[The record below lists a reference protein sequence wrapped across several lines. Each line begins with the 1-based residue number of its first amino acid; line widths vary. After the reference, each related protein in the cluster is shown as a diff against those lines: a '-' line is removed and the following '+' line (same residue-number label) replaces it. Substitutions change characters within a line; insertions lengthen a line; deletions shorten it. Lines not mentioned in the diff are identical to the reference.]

1 MTARSDHDSKVWSW
15 QQGLII
21 RATSDH
27 DSKVWSWKQR
37 LIMTARSDHESNI
50 WSWQQGLIMT
60 TRSDHD
66 SKAGA
71 PNEWL
76 LGKEMCCT
84 GISKCVYLYIP
95 TASTKVTPCL
105 SCPWCGHWSALK
117 LNHFMW
123 SHHSAFPLPFLS
135 ALGGGGEHWYY
146 TTHTSSLFNLHS
158 TFTVISILVIDRK
171 ITETV
176 CVYDW
181 QL

>member
-1 MTARSDHDSKVWSW
+1 MTARSDHKSNVWSW
-15 QQGLII
+15 QQGLIMK
-21 RATSDH
+21 ATSDH
-27 DSKVWSWKQR
+27 NSKVWSREQ
-37 LIMTARSDHESNI
+37 H
-50 WSWQQGLIMT
+50 LIMT

-135 ALGGGGEHWYY
+135 ALGGGGRID
-146 TTHTSSLFNLHS
+146 L
-158 TFTVISILVIDRK
+158 SI
-171 ITETV
+171 
-176 CVYDW
+176 VYCSMWRVTACRW
-181 QL
+181 QQWGGIRIR